1 MRVLRRLP
9 VRASLLGF
17 VGALV
22 GWAGTAVPS
31 YEGDEAASIMSA
43 ERTLPNLFA
52 MAGNVDAVHTA
63 YYLFLHGWIRLF
75 GTSELATRAP
85 SAIAVG
91 LLVAGVVVMADRLG
105 GARLGVVAG
114 VLTIVLPRV
123 THMAAEARSYAFA
136 AAAVAWI
143 GVLVVRLLRTDAGRR
158 GRRAGLLWALLGV
171 AIAATSW
178 LFLYC
183 VLLVAVVGIAVLV
196 LRRDLWRAWLG
207 MALLAAALTSPMVV
221 IAYGQR
227 GQLSPLLL
235 RTAVTPESVLVT
247 PWFMDLWPAAVGGAL
262 ALAGVAVSIA
272 RRRDRAAVV
281 LGLAGSVAPI
291 TLLLLAGLVTP
302 LYSSRYPGF
311 SVPFVALLMA
321 LGVVRIAELVRPPA
335 LRVATGAALVAVA
348 VAAAAPTYVAQRG
361 PYGEI
366 GAPDFRQAAEQVGRL
381 ARPGDAVVFGV
392 ERPPIS
398 PRIALRLYP
407 QYFVGLRDVQLD
419 TPFFERTH
427 LWDTVH
433 PLAAVVP
440 KLGPRVVAIERVS
453 GHDIPPDIA
462 LLTGLGYRVEAVRPV
477 HHDTVY
483 LLVRPPSDPAS
494 PVR

>member
-1 MRVLRRLP
+1 MRLLQRRW
-9 VRASLLGF
+9 VRASLLGL

-91 LLVAGVVVMADRLG
+91 VLVAGVVVMADRLG
-105 GARLGVVAG
+105 GARLGIVAG

-143 GVLVVRLLRTDAGRR
+143 GVLVVHLLGSDRGSRDPGRR

-183 VLLVAVVGIAVLV
+183 VLLVAVVGIAVLA

-247 PWFMDLWPAAVGGAL
+247 PWFMDLWPAVVGGAL
-262 ALAGVAVSIA
+262 AVAGVAVSIA

-291 TLLLLAGLVTP
+291 SLLLLAGLVTP

-348 VAAAAPTYVAQRG
+348 VAAA
-361 PYGEI
+361 
-366 GAPDFRQAAEQVGRL
+366 
-381 ARPGDAVVFGV
+381 
-392 ERPPIS
+392 
-398 PRIALRLYP
+398 
-407 QYFVGLRDVQLD
+407 
-419 TPFFERTH
+419 
-427 LWDTVH
+427 
-433 PLAAVVP
+433 
-440 KLGPRVVAIERVS
+440 
-453 GHDIPPDIA
+453 
-462 LLTGLGYRVEAVRPV
+462 
-477 HHDTVY
+477 
-483 LLVRPPSDPAS
+483 
-494 PVR
+494 

>member
-1 MRVLRRLP
+1 MLRRLG
-9 VRASLLGF
+9 VRASLLGLL
-17 VGALV
+17 GALV

-52 MAGNVDAVHTA
+52 MAGHVDAVHTA
-63 YYLFLHGWIRLF
+63 YYVLLHGWIRVA

-85 SAIAVG
+85 SALAVG
-91 LLVAGVVVMADRLG
+91 ILVAGVVVMADRLG
-105 GARLGVVAG
+105 GWRLGVVAG
-114 VLTIVLPRV
+114 VLAILLPRV
-123 THMAAEARSYAFA
+123 THMAAESRSYAFA

-143 GVLVVRLLRTDAGRR
+143 GVLVVHLLGRERSRPSGARAWAGW
-158 GRRAGLLWALLGV
+158 LLLGV
-171 AIAATSW
+171 AISAASW
-178 LFLYC
+178 IFLYC
-183 VLLVAVVGIAVLV
+183 VLLVAAVGVAVLV
-196 LRRDLWRAWLG
+196 LRRDLWRQWIG
-207 MALLAAALTSPMVV
+207 MAVIAAALASPLAV

-247 PWFMDLWPAAVGGAL
+247 PWFMEEWPAIVGGAL
-262 ALAGVAVSIA
+262 AIAGVAASIA
-272 RRRDRAAVV
+272 RRRDVAAVV
-281 LGLAGSVAPI
+281 LGLSGAVAPI
-291 TLLLLAGLVTP
+291 SLLLLAGLVTP

-321 LGVVRIAELVRPPA
+321 LGVVRIAELVPRPA
-335 LRVATGAALVAVA
+335 LRAATGVAVVALA
-348 VAAAAPTYVAQRG
+348 VGVSAPVYVAQRG
-361 PYGEI
+361 PYGEV
-366 GAPDFRQAAEQVGRL
+366 GAPDFRQAAEQVAAL

-407 QYFVGLRDVQLD
+407 RYFTGLRDVQLD
-419 TPFFERTH
+419 TPFFERTQ
-427 LWDTVH
+427 LWDTVR

-440 KLGPRVVAIERVS
+440 DLGPRVVAVERVD
-453 GHDIPPDIA
+453 GHEPPPDIV
-462 LLTGLGYRVEAVRPV
+462 LLTGLGYSVDAVRPV

-483 LLVRPPSDPAS
+483 LLTLPPSDAAS
-494 PVR
+494 SVR